1 MDELSNEWMD
11 VVINKW
17 LIRRI
22 NEQKNNSMSEYMSEW
37 VDG

>member
-17 LIRRI
+17 LIRLI